1 MNWMSRTEATK
12 AYRLVKVHK
21 ITEAVRRTKS
31 WYEKTVA
38 RNLAQNPG
46 KYTPYPDWDISAVN
60 MLSESDLYPFRT
72 AYEYVQAIRKIV

>member
-1 MNWMSRTEATK
+1 MNWMAKTEATK
-12 AYRLVKVHK
+12 AARLVKAHK
-21 ITEAVRRTKS
+21 ITDAVRRAEM
-31 WYEKTVA
+31 WYEEKVS
-38 RNLAQNPG
+38 QNPG